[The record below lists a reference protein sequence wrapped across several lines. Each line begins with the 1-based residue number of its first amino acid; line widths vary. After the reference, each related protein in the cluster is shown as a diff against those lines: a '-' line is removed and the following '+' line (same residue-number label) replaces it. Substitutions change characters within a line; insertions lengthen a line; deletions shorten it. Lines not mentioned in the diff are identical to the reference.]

1 MNGKLLAL
9 IATAGLHAANLEHPQ
24 RVEVRLLSHV
34 TSDASPVGTPVR
46 AVVVQPDSS
55 IPAGTIVYGK
65 VSRASRIR
73 LGVFRER
80 ALLRLDFHD
89 LELPGGQRRAI
100 IANVLSVEN
109 AREQVSRDGTI
120 RGVLAASSPGGW
132 IRGLWHRPRPNIFGR
147 AAIGLTGAS
156 GTICTR
162 AALGPAGAVG
172 MFAAKTLL
180 FRLPDPEIH
189 LTPGAEL
196 ILEVHGPGLSTSR
209 AKVPPSLARGALA
222 EIPHGV
228 KKPNG
233 RPAGDIINFAFRAT
247 RPEIVNA
254 FTAAG
259 WFPAEPKTRSSF
271 RRAYHSWVSMR
282 GYPTAPV
289 SPLLYQGRRPD
300 LVFQKSFN
308 TIAKRH
314 HIRIWE
320 TVDPDGGTVWVGA
333 ATHDT
338 GITFARR
345 RFTLTHLIDPRID
358 EERRK
363 VIADLDFAGCIRS
376 AAFMDR
382 GNLVRPGEIVSDGS
396 LAVVELEACAS
407 PNSFA
412 IDAPPSKRA
421 DKWPVRMAR
430 RMSLEMRQ
438 YLMRDSVYYYAYRG
452 TRKLTGTLREVRN
465 SRIEGGVA
473 AFAGNGVRDRRE

>member
-9 IATAGLHAANLEHPQ
+9 IAATGLHAANLEHPR
-24 RVEVRLLSHV
+24 RVEIRLLSHV

-46 AVVVQPDSS
+46 AVVVQPDGS
-55 IPAGTIVYGK
+55 IPVGAIVYGK
-65 VSRASRIR
+65 VSRASRVR

-100 IANVLSVEN
+100 TANVVSVEN

-132 IRGLWHRPRPNIFGR
+132 VRGLWHRPRPNIVGR

-156 GTICTR
+156 GTICSR

-172 MFAAKTLL
+172 MFAAKTAL

-189 LTPGAEL
+189 LTPGVEL
-196 ILEVHGPGLSTSR
+196 VLEVHGAGPFTSR
-209 AKVPPSLARGALA
+209 AKARPSLARGALA
-222 EIPHGV
+222 EIPDGV

-233 RPAGDIINFAFRAT
+233 RPAGDIINFAFRAS
-247 RPEIVNA
+247 REEIVNA

-259 WFPAEPKTRSSF
+259 WYPAEPTTRSSF
-271 RRAYHSWVSMR
+271 RRAYHAWVSMR

-289 SPLLYQGRRPD
+289 SPLLYQGRKPD

-345 RFTLTHLIDPRID
+345 RFTLTHRIDPRID
-358 EERRK
+358 SERRK

-376 AAFMDR
+376 AVFMDR
-382 GNLVRPGEIVSDGS
+382 GNRVPSGEIVTDGS
-396 LAVVELEACAS
+396 LAVVELAARTGT
-407 PNSFA
+407 NSLA
-412 IDAPPSKRA
+412 IDAPPGKRA

-430 RMSLEMRQ
+430 RMSLETRQ
-438 YLMRDSVYYYAYRG
+438 YLMRDSVYYYAYRSA
-452 TRKLTGTLREVRN
+452 RKLTGALREVRD
-465 SRIEGGVA
+465 SRIEGGA
-473 AFAGNGVRDRRE
+473 TAFADNGVRDRRE

>member
-9 IATAGLHAANLEHPQ
+9 IAAAGLRAANLERPQ
-24 RVEVRLLSHV
+24 QVEVRLLSHV

-46 AVVVQPDSS
+46 AVVVQPDGSF
-55 IPAGTIVYGK
+55 PAGSIVYGK
-65 VSRASRIR
+65 VSRASRVR

-80 ALLRLDFHD
+80 ALLRVDFHD

-100 IANVLSVEN
+100 IAKVLSVEN

-120 RGVLAASSPGGW
+120 RGVLAASPPGAW
-132 IRGLWHRPRPNIFGR
+132 VRGLWHRPRPNIFGR

-156 GTICTR
+156 GTICSR
-162 AALGPAGAVG
+162 AALGPAGAAG

-196 ILEVHGPGLSTSR
+196 SLEVHGEGPSTNR
-209 AKVPPSLARGALA
+209 ATSAPSIARGALA
-222 EIPHGV
+222 DLPHGV

-247 RPEIVNA
+247 RVEIIDA

-259 WFPAEPKTRSSF
+259 WFPAEPTTRSSF

-289 SPLLYQGRRPD
+289 SPLLYQGRKPG

-320 TVDPDGGTVWVGA
+320 TVDPDGGNVWVGA

-338 GITFARR
+338 GITVVRR
-345 RFTLTHLIDPRID
+345 RFTLTHRIDPRID
-358 EERRK
+358 AERRK

-376 AAFMDR
+376 AAFMER
-382 GNLVRPGEIVSDGS
+382 GNLVRSGEIVTDGS
-396 LAVVELEACAS
+396 LAVVELTACAS
-407 PNSFA
+407 PRTFA
-412 IDAPPSKRA
+412 IDAPPSKRP

-430 RMSLEMRQ
+430 RMSLETRQ
-438 YLMRDSVYYYAYRG
+438 YLMRDSVYYYAYLAA
-452 TRKLTGTLREVRN
+452 RKFTGTLGEVRD
-465 SRIEGGVA
+465 SR
-473 AFAGNGVRDRRE
+473 